1 MVTLARRFKTYGNT
15 SIQKDQIRRI
25 NSENCDLVASEL
37 LAPQLAAQLA
47 AVDKVGS
54 QVTVEHVDADGDRS
68 VFSIEDGALMWYVN
82 DKFHVVVTELKC
94 KRSRRKGL
102 FTVKDQNDLGSTDF
116 TEGVVRSL
124 KEMATMAGVNLVG
137 DGWSSVRIQV
147 AAVLQILFGIDMW
160 EIPVVSLRRAARGPI
175 RVDERAPEIQ

>member
-1 MVTLARRFKTYGNT
+1 MVTLARRFKTYCSI

-54 QVTVEHVDADGDRS
+54 QVTAEHVDEDGDRS

-94 KRSRRKGL
+94 VSAETGARSHKL
-102 FTVKDQNDLGSTDF
+102 
-116 TEGVVRSL
+116 
-124 KEMATMAGVNLVG
+124 
-137 DGWSSVRIQV
+137 
-147 AAVLQILFGIDMW
+147 
-160 EIPVVSLRRAARGPI
+160 
-175 RVDERAPEIQ
+175 